1 MIDAHRRKSTSSID
15 QKYIPDEQLFFNDNI
30 PQHRINVWR
39 FGTNLFARL
48 RMHRI
53 AERSTSKKTFLM
65 NSCSARR
72 DKKSIEIVLYHV
84 QRSHRWS
91 LSRTL
96 TNFKNGH
103 ILRLQQILG
112 KVRLQS

>member
-65 NSCSARR
+65 NSCSARS
-72 DKKSIEIVLYHV
+72 DKKSIEIVLIMFNCGRY
-84 QRSHRWS
+84 RAP
-91 LSRTL
+91 
-96 TNFKNGH
+96 
-103 ILRLQQILG
+103 
-112 KVRLQS
+112 